1 LVNRRVLMLL
11 FVAASAVGMT
21 EAQVPSGQQSAH
33 ASPNPSSH
41 VLVDGRW
48 WMGLSDESK
57 NKFVDGYKT
66 AMTGAFNT
74 LGAECVDAAKDAK
87 PGGLE
92 ALVKVY
98 ENVCKLA
105 ASFDFEFEEHD
116 IRQGLDNF
124 YKDSPNMRIPI
135 DVAMRHVREVLQSK
149 RPPAGIGG
157 GSR

>member
-1 LVNRRVLMLL
+1 
-11 FVAASAVGMT
+11 MT
-21 EAQVPSGQQSAH
+21 QVQVPSGQQPAH

-41 VLVDGRW
+41 VLVDGPW
-48 WMGLSDESK
+48 WMSLSDESK

-74 LGAECVDAAKDAK
+74 LGAECMDAAKDAK

-105 ASFDFEFEEHD
+105 GSFDFEFEEQD
-116 IRQGLDNF
+116 ISRGLDNF

-135 DVAMRHVREVLQSK
+135 DVAMQHVRDVLQSK
-149 RPPAGIGG
+149 RPPAGIGS